1 MRPQGRQAAVS
12 SAETLPRARGARA
25 LMQDGDCSDGSVHEA
40 DNDGRG
46 AVALTTYSLNDVVTF
61 DNLVQDGV
69 QNLGDKRK
77 QPPPAQHVECF
88 SNVAR
93 HVLGSSSRTGA

>member
-1 MRPQGRQAAVS
+1 MRPPGRQAAVS

-61 DNLVQDGV
+61 DNLVQ
-69 QNLGDKRK
+69 NLGDKRK
-77 QPPPAQHVECF
+77 QPPPAEHVECF

-93 HVLGSSSRTGA
+93 HVLGSSCRTGA